1 MPNETARFLGGRVGA
16 SKPWNA
22 VFPPVQKMSL
32 RMFSRSV
39 GFDILCSKISD
50 AISTMPAWSIV
61 DEGHRKSSVLALDT
75 PLQLLV
81 GGVWYANIGRCLAVI
96 PHPGAPVDLF
106 LTTPL
111 VAKAGQFSAGR
122 PDISRRRRG
131 GTGLTIWPV
140 DDVPTHG
147 SIARH
152 PQIHDM
158 QAGPTPP
165 ASPTSLDP
173 LPRRC
178 GLSSGLFQDLP
189 TDSLNRC

>member
-1 MPNETARFLGGRVGA
+1 MVVQLLTARVVDHAVSITPACKGRIMPNEIARFLGGRRGA
-16 SKPWNA
+16 
-22 VFPPVQKMSL
+22 
-32 RMFSRSV
+32 
-39 GFDILCSKISD
+39 
-50 AISTMPAWSIV
+50 SIV

-81 GGVWYANIGRCLAVI
+81 GGVWYANIGRLTVI
-96 PHPGAPVDLF
+96 PHPGAPLDLF
-106 LTTPL
+106 LATPL
-111 VAKAGQFSAGR
+111 VAKAGRFSAGR

-189 TDSLNRC
+189 TDSLNRS